1 MDQFCHHNLGSPTS
15 GIAGVDPSDDR
26 RCVVPSRPRQSTR
39 FGDPAGV
46 RRLKACTIAIRDW
59 MMVTRLDVLDSAIA
73 PIAEVDEVASDGGEE
88 MDLGGGS
95 GGEDRPMTGRLRRAS

>member
-1 MDQFCHHNLGSPTS
+1 
-15 GIAGVDPSDDR
+15 
-26 RCVVPSRPRQSTR
+26 
-39 FGDPAGV
+39 
-46 RRLKACTIAIRDW
+46 